1 MYQTEGQGFE
11 PWNGFPRLRFSR
23 PVHSAALP
31 PLLHKIYFQG
41 FSLICQVG
49 FGNFYH
55 SSVTSAAF
63 KP

>member
-23 PVHSAALP
+23 PVQSAALP
-31 PLLHKIYFQG
+31 PLLLKIYFQG
-41 FSLICQVG
+41 FRLICQVG
-49 FGNFYH
+49 FGNFYPP
-55 SSVTSAAF
+55 SVNKGGF